1 VARGEEI
8 LYELMSL
15 GGGLVDGIPPEHI
28 LDHECDI
35 IQNFIPIG
43 TRLRARNGSYGT
55 TRITSVPYGE
65 NVTSLFPFKLST
77 GMWLLLAGTASGIAK
92 LDGTALVAL
101 PVADGQV
108 YASSAEPWHF
118 RQYKNEVLSV
128 RRATGTMKRV
138 TQDNVMDAG
147 IPAPSVAPTIADGGA
162 GNLDA
167 GDFVPVF
174 TFYNQGTAAESNPS
188 PAGATLT
195 QVADR
200 QLAWSN
206 IGVSLSGQV
215 NARRL
220 YRTLPSQ
227 PGEYYFV
234 AQINDNF
241 TTTYVDNVIVANQG
255 RQVSFDNGLPPP
267 GLDLLEIWRE
277 RAWVSDGTEVF
288 YSNVFAGISNVQGF
302 GESNHFPVTPD
313 DGHRIRVLHAHGAQ
327 LIIGKT
333 NAVHYVIPAGGG
345 FAREVLSDRHGCV
358 APFSMKTAE
367 RLLFWYSGD
376 NVYRSDGVNVV
387 SISTI
392 KIRKK
397 LDRIPDLMKEKVV
410 AAVLPELSLYILTV
424 SQGSLT
430 QNELML
436 AYNYKTDVWTTNT
449 LPDGVCPAFI
459 GDFFD
464 TSYAQVLY
472 AALYDGHVYQLFNGA
487 DDFGTPIEAFVRGKG
502 LGLDRPTFRKGVRR
516 ISLLC
521 SSVPETVFVAV
532 FNDGAGGDDEQ
543 AAAFRSVSLDQGTE
557 WKRISL
563 STMGNLGMTLQWAVS
578 YAGRS
583 PFELSGVALEA
594 VGFKRM
600 GKVL

>member
-1 VARGEEI
+1 VARGEAI
-8 LYELMSL
+8 LYELLSL
-15 GGGLVDGIPPEHI
+15 GGGQVDGIPPEHI
-28 LDHECDI
+28 QDHECEMI
-35 IQNFIPIG
+35 ENFIPIG
-43 TRLRARNGSYGT
+43 TRLRARNGIYGT
-55 TRITSVPYGE
+55 TRVTATPYGE

-77 GMWLLLAGTASGIAK
+77 GMWLLLAGTVTGLAK
-92 LDGTALVAL
+92 LDGDALVAL
-101 PVADGQV
+101 PVSDGQV
-108 YASSAEPWHF
+108 YASSASPWHF
-118 RQYKNEVLSV
+118 RQYKNEVLAV

-138 TQDNVMDAG
+138 TRDNVMDAG
-147 IPAPSVAPTIADGGA
+147 IPAPSVAPTIADGGP

-174 TFYNQGTAAESNPS
+174 TFYVQATAAESNPS

-195 QVADR
+195 QGANR
-200 QLAWSN
+200 QLAWGN
-206 IGVSLSGQV
+206 IGVSLNGQV
-215 NARRL
+215 DARRL

-241 TTTYVDNVIVANQG
+241 TTTYTDNVIVANQG

-267 GLDLLEIWRE
+267 GIDLLEIWRE
-277 RAWVSDGTEVF
+277 RAWVSDGTEVY
-288 YSNVFAGISNVQGF
+288 YSNIHAGISNVQGF
-302 GESNHFPVTPD
+302 GEFNHFPVTPD
-313 DGHRIRVLHAHGAQ
+313 DGHRIVVLHAHGAQ

-345 FAREVLSDRHGCV
+345 FSREVLSDKHGCI

-397 LDRIPDLMKEKVV
+397 LDLIPETMKDKVV

-430 QNELML
+430 QNEAML
-436 AYNYKTDVWTTNT
+436 VYNYKTDVWTTSR
-449 LPDGVCPAFI
+449 LPDATCPAFI

-464 TSYAQVLY
+464 TNQAQVLY
-472 AALYDGHVYQLFNGA
+472 AALYDGHVYQLFSGA
-487 DDFGTPIEAFVRGKG
+487 DDFGTPILAIVRGKG

-516 ISLLC
+516 LSLLC
-521 SSVPETVFVAV
+521 DTVPETVTVRMYRDLNFATA
-532 FNDGAGGDDEQ
+532 D
-543 AAAFRSVSLDQGTE
+543 RTVSLDQNTE
-557 WKRISL
+557 WKRFSL
-563 STMGNLGMTLQWAVS
+563 STMGLLGLTLQWEVE
-578 YAGRS
+578 YEGRS
-583 PFELSGVALEA
+583 PLELSGVVLEA
-594 VGFKRM
+594 VGFRRM